1 MNYLLMNSAK
11 FREIID
17 RTIITSAEK
26 ALLANLHF
34 FADYF
39 SAKISYVLVQ
49 CKFYH
54 THYQRTT
61 GDRIIAILLDID
73 EYFHYCRLY
82 TVLVIF
88 TDYI

>member
-11 FREIID
+11 FQEIID

-49 CKFYH
+49 CEFYH
-54 THYQRTT
+54 THY
-61 GDRIIAILLDID
+61 
-73 EYFHYCRLY
+73 
-82 TVLVIF
+82 
-88 TDYI
+88 